1 MSVGS
6 GASNLG
12 YGGTYPNSNISG
24 SFINKDNS
32 HYAGG
37 FGSNEV
43 PGLPGLAG
51 AKYNVDAAA
60 SYVPG
65 LCMKGGR
72 RGFKSKI
79 KNITKRY
86 KMSKSKKRSIRKK
99 LHGMKKRIKATLSRA
114 LARSRSQSRSRGL
127 ALALA
132 GGRKRK
138 HKTQKGGY
146 SQYMNNTP
154 VDRTFSVGG
163 LLNAGSSAL
172 ASPPPIRLLAGSG
185 YDNYNH
191 YNNTTFPSRGH

>member
-12 YGGTYPNSNISG
+12 YGSTYPNSNVNG
-24 SFINKDNS
+24 GFINKDNS

-60 SYVPG
+60 AYVPG
-65 LCMKGGR
+65 LCMKGGRR

-86 KMSKSKKRSIRKK
+86 KMSKSKKRGIR
-99 LHGMKKRIKATLSRA
+99 KRIKSTLSRA
-114 LARSRSQSRSRGL
+114 LSRSRNQSRSRGL

-146 SQYMNNTP
+146 GQYMNNMP